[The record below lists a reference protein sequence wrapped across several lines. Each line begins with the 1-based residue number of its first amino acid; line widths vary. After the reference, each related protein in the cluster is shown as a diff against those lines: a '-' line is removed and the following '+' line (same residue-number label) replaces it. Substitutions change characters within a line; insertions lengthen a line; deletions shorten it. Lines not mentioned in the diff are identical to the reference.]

1 MSYPLAIGPPAIT
14 INPDVMLGK
23 PCIAG
28 TRITVELIVRRFSEG
43 YTMADVLADYPHLTA
58 AGVRAALEFA
68 AELAGRIPEKAA

>member
-1 MSYPLAIGPPAIT
+1 MSHPPFTGPGIT
-14 INPDVMLGK
+14 INPDIMLGK
-23 PCIAG
+23 PCISG

-58 AGVRAALEFA
+58 DGVRAALEFA